1 LLTTLQFEI
10 GAIIFI
16 NTQSHLLGLNVYV
29 LISAMPML
37 LIRRLNM
44 HLKIMVQAQQQT
56 RDLG

>member
-1 LLTTLQFEI
+1 
-10 GAIIFI
+10 
-16 NTQSHLLGLNVYV
+16 VYV